1 MVADR
6 HPEVFLSVSATT
18 RAPRPGEVDGLN
30 YQFVSREEFEAA
42 ARVGQML
49 EWAEYQSNL
58 YGTPRQPVE
67 DALGM
72 GRPALLEIDL
82 AGARQ
87 VRDAM
92 PGALQVFLVPPSFA
106 DLRRRLEDRGTEADA
121 QVAGRLARAEAE
133 LAAADEFDF
142 VLVNDQLDRTV
153 VELARL
159 MGLK

>member
-1 MVADR
+1 
-6 HPEVFLSVSATT
+6 L
-18 RAPRPGEVDGLN
+18 
-30 YQFVSREEFEAA
+30 FVSREQFEAA
-42 ARVGQML
+42 AGTGQML

-87 VRDAM
+87 VRTAM
-92 PGALQVFLVPPSFA
+92 PGALQVFLAPPSFA
-106 DLRRRLEDRGTEADA
+106 DLRKRLPARGPEADA
-121 QVAGRLARAEAE
+121 HVASRLARAEAE
-133 LAAADEFDF
+133 MAAAGEFDLT
-142 VLVNDQLDRTV
+142 LVNDDLERTV